1 MYSKAQNSIGTMGQN
16 ESQETYRR
24 EQDGVRVQK
33 KSIKHINKD
42 TFILTTKKNNIYILV
57 FKNNMILNMY
67 VLYYIHVDSVV
78 FIFIQLQCGT
88 TEKYCASHVH
98 SK

>member
-16 ESQETYRR
+16 ESQETYLCAGGSRM
-24 EQDGVRVQK
+24 VSCSK
-33 KSIKHINKD
+33 NSIKHINKD

-67 VLYYIHVDSVV
+67 VLCIILHT
-78 FIFIQLQCGT
+78 C
-88 TEKYCASHVH
+88 
-98 SK
+98 

>member
-42 TFILTTKKNNIYILV
+42 TFIHYYKKKIIYIQ
-57 FKNNMILNMY
+57 
-67 VLYYIHVDSVV
+67 VLGYLKI
-78 FIFIQLQCGT
+78 
-88 TEKYCASHVH
+88 
-98 SK
+98 